1 MTVVDGASTSTAP
14 RQRSTSSSGRRAGF
28 AVLVLGL
35 LSLLILPFF
44 ADVIAHAGPR
54 ARDGVIGFAQ
64 WGPLKA
70 PVPLAGDW
78 QLSWRGGPGGPPSGE
93 RVTVAVP
100 GRWSNA
106 RAGRPPLPETGA
118 VSYHLRV
125 EGLPAGR
132 YILHVPTS
140 FSATAVAVNGRVISQ
155 RGEAGPT
162 KRTTRYVAASQDVFL
177 QTDGRPLDLRLD
189 VSTFH
194 HRDNGL
200 DNPPL
205 LGLTQPMGRWITL
218 DWIRSLLLVTS
229 LLLLACYGGVV
240 FLFRTNDRASL
251 YFALAAVF
259 LVPTIAVFRHD
270 NLLLIAYPGMS
281 FLQMLTVQYLSGS
294 VALAFV
300 VAHTHQLFPKES
312 PRFVQSGL
320 EAYFVALIL
329 IFGGLALTG
338 DTFAMSTASHWTA
351 PLRTC
356 ALLYVVAVVAFAA
369 FRKRDG
375 AVVYTLGML
384 VFAAT
389 AIYSSLVTNGVVV
402 RSSSGLDPL
411 PLGMLLLLFSQIV
424 ILAER
429 WSLAMGEAEQRS
441 DDLEQL
447 LDVNSS
453 ITAEIRLEAL
463 LQRIVEATSRFI
475 HAERASLFL
484 FDSKADELWSIAAEG
499 VGAHQIRFPSDGGLA
514 GACFMAGEAINIPDA
529 YADDRFN
536 RSVDV
541 ATGYRT
547 TSVLT
552 IPVKARDGRKLGVMQ
567 ALNSTDGKPFSDADV
582 GRMTALSAQAAIAID
597 NANLFAEVASERNYN
612 ESILRSMSSGVVTL
626 DVDASVVKLNAAAC
640 EILEVEPEDAAK
652 PETQRA
658 WAQNN
663 PWLSAELAAV
673 GESGQAK
680 VLLDAEM
687 KTVLGNTV
695 SANISIVPLI
705 VEDQQAGLLIIIE
718 DISEGKRLQGAMRRF
733 MTQKVVD
740 QIMGRE
746 DELLFG
752 AACEASVLFADIR
765 GFTSLAEHL
774 GPRDTVDM
782 LNEIFTDLFEAV
794 AASDGV
800 LDKYIGD
807 AIMAVYGAPLSSGRD
822 PQNAV
827 DSAVSMVAMIVAING
842 RRRARGLA
850 DVRLGVGVASG
861 AVVAGTIG
869 SPKRMDYTV
878 IGDSVNL
885 ASRLE
890 AITKAYGVGIVIC
903 EDTAK
908 ASEGLHP
915 MRELDAIKVR
925 GRQRPAR
932 IFQVLTADAEV
943 STATL
948 EAYARGRE
956 AMAGGRWEEAIAAF
970 EAALAASPGDGPS
983 ALMLQRSRTLATSPP
998 PADWDGVWDSAKA
1011 A

>member
-626 DVDASVVKLNAAAC
+626 DAEAKIAKLNDTACRILGVTREQLEGSDSRDLLAA
-640 EILEVEPEDAAK
+640 
-652 PETQRA
+652 T
-658 WAQNN
+658 N
-663 PWLSAELAAV
+663 PWLIPEIEAVGVSGEPKTLLEAELRTGGGDIV
-673 GESGQAK
+673 P
-680 VLLDAEM
+680 
-687 KTVLGNTV
+687 
-695 SANISIVPLI
+695 ANLSIVPLMM
-705 VEDQQAGLLIIIE
+705 EEETAGLLVIIE
-718 DISEGKRLQGAMRRF
+718 DITESRRMQGAMRRF

-740 QIMGRE
+740 QVMGRG

-752 AACEASVLFADIR
+752 AACPASVLFADIR
-765 GFTSLAEHL
+765 SFTSLAEKL
-774 GPRDTVDM
+774 QAREVVEM
-782 LNEIFTDLFEAV
+782 LNEIFTELFEAV
-794 AASDGV
+794 AGHDGV
-800 LDKYIGD
+800 LDKFMGD
-807 AIMAVYGAPLSSGRD
+807 GLMAVYGAPLASGRD
-822 PQNAV
+822 PLNAV
-827 DSAVSMVAMIVAING
+827 DSAVQMIRMIAVLNVG
-842 RRRARGLA
+842 RAERGLA
-850 DVRLGVGVASG
+850 NLRLGIGVTSG
-861 AVVAGTIG
+861 EVVAGTIG

-885 ASRLE
+885 SARLQST
-890 AITKAYGVGIVIC
+890 TKAYGVDIIID
-903 EDTAK
+903 EATA
-908 ASEGLHP
+908 AACGDQHVL
-915 MRELDAIKVR
+915 RELDTIRVR
-925 GRQRPAR
+925 GREQPVR
-932 IFQVLTADAEV
+932 IFQVLTDA
-943 STATL
+943 AACPGL
-948 EAYARGRE
+948 EAYQRGR
-956 AMAGGRWEEAIAAF
+956 ARLAARQW
-970 EAALAASPGDGPS
+970 EAAATCFAEAVAMDPADRPAAM
-983 ALMLQRSRTLATSPP
+983 MLDRARTLAADP
-998 PADWDGVWDSAKA
+998 PAETWDGVWSTADAP
-1011 A
+1011 